1 MRYNQQLLAAA
12 VIAAFAAGGMS
23 GVMAADDKKQGA
35 SSSGASQDKSRS
47 AAGGA
52 SGKSAEAPSPNAPV
66 IVLMPIAVVT
76 KSNLSDGCWA
86 RLYDSTDF
94 KGNQLTLVGPV
105 DMPNMRTAFG
115 TDWSGQFDSLQT
127 GPKATLTVF
136 DNENYKEKAATF
148 KAGQKV
154 KDLDEKMG
162 SFEQVRS
169 VKIACAG
176 GGKTAQQGQDSSA
189 ASGSS
194 SSGSGSSA
202 AASGGKT
209 EKSSK

>member
-1 MRYNQQLLAAA
+1 MRNSQQLLAAA
-12 VIAAFAAGGMS
+12 VIAAFAAGGMT
-23 GVMAADDKKQGA
+23 GAVAADDKKQ
-35 SSSGASQDKSRS
+35 SQDKSRS
-47 AAGGA
+47 AAGG
-52 SGKSAEAPSPNAPV
+52 GKSADAASPNAPI
-66 IVLMPIAVVT
+66 IVLMPVAVVS
-76 KSNLSDGCWA
+76 KSNFSDGCWA

-127 GPKATLTVF
+127 GPKATLTVY
-136 DNENYKEKAATF
+136 DNENYKEKAASF

-162 SFEQVRS
+162 AFEQVRS
-169 VKIACAG
+169 AKIACAG
-176 GGKTAQQGQDSSA
+176 GGKTAQQDKGSSA